1 MTKVTRPPLC
11 PARFR
16 EIPLVDWIVKRAGRP
31 ITFNAYSVPENSGWL
46 GWFET
51 DTGSPLAYL
60 SLGGA
65 TVWYPAKNDD

>member
-1 MTKVTRPPLC
+1 
-11 PARFR
+11 
-16 EIPLVDWIVKRAGRP
+16 VDWIVKRAGRP